1 MQRRPI
7 IVRVMALAGMLCAIV
22 FASEA
27 AIGTQDP
34 VLLRVRVSKGDAF
47 RYALSSTTT
56 QDMTVAMN
64 DITNEVTSAM
74 KIGFVVNDGALDRAD
89 VTATISD
96 VTSSVRV
103 RGMDDLGVGR
113 DTTMRL
119 TQFDGVTMRFT
130 MDQFGRASK
139 ASSSLDGSASAFLTS
154 MKVFERFSSY
164 LPKDPI
170 SPGGT
175 WTITTTDTTAAPTG
189 SGDVRTTVTMQFTY
203 RGIRDTLGMRCWVID
218 AASTSLQQEGTIT
231 TNGLELELEGSG
243 QSSGTSFLEVANG
256 MVVAYSGTLA
266 MQTQMS
272 LSGQQSMVVP
282 VATTMTYQMSRISER
297 R

>member
-7 IVRVMALAGMLCAIV
+7 IVRGMALAAMLCV
-22 FASEA
+22 VGVASQG

-34 VLLRVRVSKGDAF
+34 VLLRVRVNKGDAF

-64 DITNEVTSAM
+64 DITNEAMSAM
-74 KIGFVVNDGALDRAD
+74 KIGFVVNDAALDRAD

-103 RGMDDLGVGR
+103 RGMEDLGVGR

-139 ASSSLDGSASAFLTS
+139 ASSSLDGSASAFLSS

-170 SPGGT
+170 GPGGM
-175 WTITTTDTTAAPTG
+175 WIITTTDTTAATTG

-203 RGIRDTLGMRCWVID
+203 RGVRDTLGMRCWVID
-218 AASTSLQQEGTIT
+218 ASSTSLQQEGTIT

-256 MVVAYSGTLA
+256 MIVAYSGKLA

-272 LSGQQSMVVP
+272 LSGQQSMVIP
-282 VATTMTYQMSRISER
+282 VATTMTYKMSRISER

>member
-1 MQRRPI
+1 MQRRPT
-7 IVRVMALAGMLCAIV
+7 IVRGIALATMLCLV
-22 FASEA
+22 VVGSEA
-27 AIGTQDP
+27 ANGTQDP
-34 VLLRVRVSKGDAF
+34 VLLRVRVNKGDAF
-47 RYALSSTTT
+47 RYAMSSTTT

-64 DITNEVTSAM
+64 DISNEATSAM
-74 KIGFVVNDGALDRAD
+74 KLGFVVNDATLDRAD

-103 RGMDDLGVGR
+103 RGMEDLGVAR

-139 ASSSLDGSASAFLTS
+139 ASSSLDGSASAFLSS

-175 WTITTTDTTAAPTG
+175 WMITTTDTTAAPSG
-189 SGDVRTTVTMQFTY
+189 SGDVRSTVTMKFTY
-203 RGIRDTLGMRCWVID
+203 RGVRDTLGVRCWVID
-218 AASTSLQQEGTIT
+218 AVSTSLQQEGTIT
-231 TNGLELELEGSG
+231 TNGIELELEGSG
-243 QSSGTSFLEVANG
+243 ESSGTSFLEVANG
-256 MVVAYSGTLA
+256 MVVAYSGKLS

-282 VATTMTYQMSRISER
+282 VATTMTYQMSRITER